1 MFRKFLIV
9 FSVLIAFS
17 IINAAEV
24 TEVASSFDYENPF
37 DFNLDIQ
44 YLSTHHFGSI
54 KREYNTMASY
64 VYEDANGN
72 PYYTTESRRVESK
85 EYEGN
90 PALYYMHKMLIDM
103 EFGLYHD
110 LSLSFAL
117 PIVFSEQYKMLLW
130 DTSNLPGIS
139 SLPGQ
144 RLFPWS
150 GNLDYENKGVGDIQ
164 FGLQWAPFNDKRKNN
179 YLSWLVGIDFTF
191 PTSSIKTPK
200 SRNRITQSGS
210 TVYVEPDGST
220 GKVGGGLFRFDFRT
234 AVSKRYSIAEPY
246 FQFILSLPVSG
257 SKSIYK
263 DPKEAV
269 ILNLGTDIY
278 AYENKKYGQRIRFRT
293 DLEIM
298 YTNKG
303 NAYNVITDARS
314 AANRAWVD
322 DPSNLAGNYDFPS
335 DDLMLSDR
343 DLLPVE
349 DPWVQ
354 VSGMFKISAK
364 VYKYI
369 ELGGFIKAG
378 YRHKYYLTNADASD
392 AGYISGLD
400 AEGTPWIAN
409 SGDKNRLGGRLTAEQ
424 YIVLDW
430 GFNLKAYF

>member
-1 MFRKFLIV
+1 MFRKFLVV
-9 FSVLIAFS
+9 FSVLIMFS

-54 KREYNTMASY
+54 KREYNTMADGL
-64 VYEDANGN
+64 YEDANGKL
-72 PYYTTESRRVESK
+72 YYTTESRRVESK

-117 PIVFSEQYKMLLW
+117 PIVFSEQYKMVLW
-130 DTSNLPGIS
+130 DTSKDPGIS
-139 SLPGQ
+139 SLSGQ
-144 RLFPWS
+144 QLFPWS
-150 GNLDYENKGVGDIQ
+150 GNLNYENKGVGDIQ

-200 SRNRITQSGS
+200 GRNRLTQGGT
-210 TVYVEPDGST
+210 TVYAEPDGGT
-220 GKVGGGLFRFDFRT
+220 GKVGDGLFRFDLRT
-234 AVSKRYSIAEPY
+234 AVSKRFSIAEPY
-246 FQFILSLPVSG
+246 FQFILSLPASG
-257 SKSIYK
+257 LKSIYK

-269 ILNLGTDIY
+269 TLNLGTDIY
-278 AYENKKYGQRIRFRT
+278 AYENKKKGHLVRFRA

-314 AANRAWVD
+314 AANSAWVD
-322 DPSNLAGNYDFPS
+322 DPSNLGGNYSFPQS
-335 DDLMLSDR
+335 ALGDN

-354 VSGMFKISAK
+354 VSGMFKMSARIFSY
-364 VYKYI
+364 V
-369 ELGGFIKAG
+369 EFGGFIKAG
-378 YRHKYYLTNADASD
+378 YRHKHYLTNADFGNN
-392 AGYISGLD
+392 GYVPGLD
-400 AEGTPWIAN
+400 SEETPWMGT
-409 SGDKNRLGGRLTAEQ
+409 GDTSRLGGRLMAEQ

>member
-1 MFRKFLIV
+1 MFRKFLLII
-9 FSVLIAFS
+9 SVLIAFS

-37 DFNLDIQ
+37 DFNLDIK

-54 KREYNTMASY
+54 KREYNTMTDDR
-64 VYEDANGN
+64 YEDANGN
-72 PYYTTESRRVESK
+72 LYYTNESRRVESK

-90 PALYYMHKMLIDM
+90 PALYYMHKMLIDT

-117 PIVFSEQYKMLLW
+117 PIVFSEQYKMVLW
-130 DTSNLPGIS
+130 DPNTPGIS

-144 RLFPWS
+144 RLFPWA

-164 FGLQWAPFNDKRKNN
+164 FGLQWAPFNDKRRNN
-179 YLSWLVGIDFTF
+179 YLSWLLGLDVTF
-191 PTSSIKTPK
+191 PTSSIKTPEG
-200 SRNRITQSGS
+200 RNVLTQSGT
-210 TVYVEPDGST
+210 TVYAEPDGGT
-220 GKVGGGLFRFDFRT
+220 GKVGDGLFRFDFRT

-246 FQFILSLPVSG
+246 FQFIFSLPVSG

-263 DPKEAV
+263 DPKEAF
-269 ILNLGTDIY
+269 IFSMGTDIN
-278 AYENKKYGQRIRFRT
+278 AYENKKHGQLIRFRA

-314 AANRAWVD
+314 ASNEAWLD
-322 DPSNLAGNYDFPS
+322 DPSNLAGSYDAPS
-335 DDLMLSDR
+335 DHLAALGAEDI
-343 DLLPVE
+343 LPVE

-354 VSGMFKISAK
+354 VSGMFKISAR
-364 VYKYI
+364 VYKYV

-378 YRHKYYLTNADASD
+378 YRHKHYLTNADVGD
-392 AGYISGLD
+392 NGYISGLD
-400 AEGTPWIAN
+400 SEETPWVGT
-409 SGDKNRLGGRLTAEQ
+409 GDKNRLGGRLVAEQ

-430 GFNLKAYF
+430 GFNLKLLF

>member
-1 MFRKFLIV
+1 MFRKFLLII
-9 FSVLIAFS
+9 SVLIFFS
-17 IINAAEV
+17 ILSAAEV
-24 TEVASSFDYENPF
+24 TEVASSFDYKNPF
-37 DFNLDIQ
+37 DFKLDIQ
-44 YLSTHHFGSI
+44 YQSTHHFGSI
-54 KREYNTMASY
+54 KREYNTMADY
-64 VYEDANGN
+64 VYEDANGK

-90 PALYYMHKMLIDM
+90 PALYYMHQMLIDT

-110 LSLSFAL
+110 LSLSFVL
-117 PIVFSEQYKMLLW
+117 PIIFSEQYKMVLW
-130 DTSNLPGIS
+130 DPNIPGIS

-144 RLFPWS
+144 RLFPWA

-200 SRNRITQSGS
+200 GRNVITKNGNSI
-210 TVYVEPDGST
+210 YIEPDGST
-220 GKVGGGLFRFDFRT
+220 GKAGDGLFRFDFRT

-246 FQFILSLPVSG
+246 FQFIFSLPVSG

-263 DPKEAV
+263 DPKEAF
-269 ILNLGTDIY
+269 IFNLGTDIN
-278 AYENKKYGQRIRFRT
+278 AYENKKYGQLIRFRT

-303 NAYNVITDARS
+303 NAYNVIANARS
-314 AANRAWVD
+314 AVNQAWVD
-322 DPSNLAGNYDFPS
+322 DPSNLAASYDFPQTALG
-335 DDLMLSDR
+335 DNDI
-343 DLLPVE
+343 LPIE

-354 VSGMFKISAK
+354 VSGMFKISAR

-378 YRHKYYLTNADASD
+378 YRHKHYLTNADPGD
-392 AGYISGLD
+392 NGYISGLD
-400 AEGTPWIAN
+400 DEGTPWMGT
-409 SGDKNRLGGRLTAEQ
+409 GDKNRLGGRLIAEQ

-430 GFNLKAYF
+430 GFNLKAHF

>member
-1 MFRKFLIV
+1 MFRKFLSL

-17 IINAAEV
+17 IVSAAEV

-37 DFNLDIQ
+37 DFKLDIQ

-54 KREYNTMASY
+54 KREYNTMADY

-90 PALYYMHKMLIDM
+90 PALYYMHKMLIDA

-117 PIVFSEQYKMLLW
+117 PIIFSEQYKMALW
-130 DTSNLPGIS
+130 DTSSTPGIS
-139 SLPGQ
+139 TLPGQ

-150 GNLDYENKGVGDIQ
+150 GNLDYEHKGVGDIQ

-179 YLSWLVGIDFTF
+179 YLSWLLGIDFTF
-191 PTSSIKTPK
+191 PTSSIKTTAG
-200 SRNRITQSGS
+200 RNQLTQGGS
-210 TVYVEPDGST
+210 SVYVEPDGST
-220 GKVGGGLFRFDFRT
+220 GKVGDGLFRFDFRT
-234 AVSKRYSIAEPY
+234 AVSKRYDIAEPY
-246 FQFILSLPVSG
+246 FQFIFSLPVSG

-263 DPKEAV
+263 DPKEAF
-269 ILNLGTDIY
+269 IFNLGTDIN
-278 AYENKKYGQRIRFRT
+278 AYENKKHGQLIKFRT

-303 NAYNVITDARS
+303 HAYNVIANARS
-314 AANRAWVD
+314 ASNQAWVD
-322 DPSNLAGNYDFPS
+322 DPSSLSGSYDFPS
-335 DDLMLSDR
+335 DTMDMSNSG
-343 DLLPVE
+343 LLPME

-354 VSGMFKISAK
+354 VSGMFKISAR
-364 VYKYI
+364 VYKYV

-378 YRHKYYLTNADASD
+378 YRHKHYLTNADFD
-392 AGYISGLD
+392 ENGYISGLD
-400 AEGTPWIAN
+400 SEGTSWMG
-409 SGDKNRLGGRLTAEQ
+409 SGDKNRLGGRLIAEQ

-430 GFNLKAYF
+430 GFNLKLHF